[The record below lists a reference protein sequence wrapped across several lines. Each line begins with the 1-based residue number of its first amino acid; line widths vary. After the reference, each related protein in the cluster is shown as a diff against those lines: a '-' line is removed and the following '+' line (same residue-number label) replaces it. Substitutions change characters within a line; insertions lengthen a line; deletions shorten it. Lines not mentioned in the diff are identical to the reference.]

1 MITRFTFGDEALVYL
16 LSRLELGGT
25 LARHLTELPLS
36 TGQVSAFLPDDVS
49 REAAQDFEGGEV
61 IPLDWSRAQHV
72 DGMTLVP
79 VRTRPEGKETE
90 KALERFIQDYLGAG
104 TNRCLLFAGNPGAP
118 DDPWIREHSIQAI
131 FHNKEVYNFLKA
143 PLADISQVAEFRL
156 LYRASWLDISILTRI
171 PNGVELIGGANVS
184 SEVIKELADS
194 ADHIILGAWDGEG
207 ELIWSRQWQETAE
220 GSALPRIS

>member
-16 LSRLELGGT
+16 LSCLELGGT

-36 TGQVSAFLPDDVS
+36 TGQVSAFLPEDVS
-49 REAAQDFEGGEV
+49 REAAKDFEGGEV

-72 DGMTLVP
+72 DGMTIVP

-90 KALERFIQDYLGAG
+90 KALERFIQDYFEAG
-104 TNRCLLFAGNPGAP
+104 TNRCLLFADDAGAP
-118 DDPWIREHSIQAI
+118 DDPWSREHSTHAI
-131 FHNKEVYNFLKA
+131 VHNKEVYYFLKA
-143 PLADISQVAEFRL
+143 PLADISQVAEFRIEHH
-156 LYRASWLDISILTRI
+156 SPWLDISILTRI
-171 PNGVELIGGANVS
+171 PNGVELIGGADVS
-184 SEVIKELADS
+184 SEVLKELADGT
-194 ADHIILGAWDGEG
+194 DHIILRAWDGEG